1 MAQLEELKLMLQ
13 SAKDELKNYKKSA
26 EDMQSALEATIKDKK
41 QINANLLEKLHDQE
55 NKQKKLEKEREKL
68 RRQ

>member
-55 NKQKKLEKEREKL
+55 NKQKKLEKEIEKL
-68 RRQ
+68 RR